1 MLLHRQRLQRILE
14 DLPFSDWLVLYL
26 IARNIDRYSIQ
37 LYLKEGKKKPD
48 IFWSPIASALPLSI
62 TIGDKVIKKKDFI
75 INIFLFQTHLAP
87 LISLPALIIQLLDN
101 ESKSN

>member
-1 MLLHRQRLQRILE
+1 LE

-48 IFWSPIASALPLSI
+48 IFWSPIA
-62 TIGDKVIKKKDFI
+62 
-75 INIFLFQTHLAP
+75 
-87 LISLPALIIQLLDN
+87 
-101 ESKSN
+101 